1 MHQKKIIF
9 LSFIRPL
16 DCDTFGIHN
25 PIGLQLLTRLL
36 MALSHLNEH
45 KFEHNFS
52 DFLNNLCACNMEP
65 ETTSCYL
72 EAKLFAS
79 HQSLVTSHQS
89 LVTIHQLLVTSHQLL
104 VTSYQSLVTSYQSLV
119 TSHQL
124 LVTNHYSLVS
134 CYSRVPS

>member
-104 VTSYQSLVTSYQSLV
+104 VTSYQLLITIHQLVATHEFPAN
-119 TSHQL
+119 TSHQF
-124 LVTNHYSLVS
+124 LVTDFGHL
-134 CYSRVPS
+134 